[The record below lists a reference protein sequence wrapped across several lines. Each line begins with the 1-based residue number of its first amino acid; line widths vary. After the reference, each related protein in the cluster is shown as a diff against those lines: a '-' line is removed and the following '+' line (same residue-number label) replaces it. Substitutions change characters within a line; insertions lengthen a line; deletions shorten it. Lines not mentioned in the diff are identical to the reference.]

1 MTLTIGG
8 DLTLRPTRRAMLSSL
23 ISAAFL
29 AKFPALRQAA
39 PCSDIDQAV
48 NVCFGL
54 MKTSGA
60 KSAMIGIGGK
70 MFIGD
75 VFTTDVITE
84 DDKVYSFYQDG
95 PVHVGSILVKV
106 APDFP

>member
-1 MTLTIGG
+1 MSDTYKSDRAIS
-8 DLTLRPTRRAMLSSL
+8 RRAMLSSF
-23 ISAAFL
+23 IGAAFL
-29 AKFPALRQAA
+29 ARFPALRQSA
-39 PCSDIDQAV
+39 PCADIDQAV

-54 MKTSGA
+54 MGASGA

-75 VFTTDVITE
+75 VFTTDDITE
-84 DDKVYSFYQDG
+84 DDKAYSFYRDG